1 VSQLERVRAA
11 VRRHVFHKF
20 EPKANA
26 EFEFWRKT
34 RQNAGGTLLNDH
46 FEQLFTDQF
55 GLERSF
61 FAGKRLL
68 DIGCGPRGSLE
79 WATDASRRVG
89 LDPLVDRYR
98 DLGIDE
104 HAMEYCSSPAEE
116 MPFPDESFDILS
128 SLNSLDHV
136 DDLQAVIYE
145 ITRVLSPGG
154 SFLLEVEFGHR
165 PTDTEPVEIPQHFV
179 ESLRPTFQVV
189 LNRRFAVPRERI
201 HSAYVEAVPYREGR
215 RYRPGVMVA
224 HLVKQPGS

>member
-1 VSQLERVRAA
+1 MA
-11 VRRHVFHKF
+11 VRRRVFHKF
-20 EPKANA
+20 EPKGDA

-34 RQNAGGTLLNDH
+34 RETAGGTLQNGY

-55 GLERSF
+55 GLTRAF

-79 WATDASRRVG
+79 WATDAARRVG

-98 DLGIDE
+98 EFGIDA
-104 HAMEYCSSPAEE
+104 HAMEYCSAPAEKI
-116 MPFPDESFDILS
+116 PFPDESFDVVS

-136 DDLQAVIYE
+136 DNLQATTDE
-145 ITRVLSPGG
+145 ITRVLVCGG

-165 PTDTEPVEIPQHFV
+165 PTDAEPVEIPANFV
-179 ESLRPTFQVV
+179 ESLQPTFRAE
-189 LNRRFAVPRERI
+189 LNQRFASPGGRI
-201 HSAYVEAVPYREGR
+201 HSAYVEAVPYTEGK

-224 HLVKQPGS
+224 HLVKQ